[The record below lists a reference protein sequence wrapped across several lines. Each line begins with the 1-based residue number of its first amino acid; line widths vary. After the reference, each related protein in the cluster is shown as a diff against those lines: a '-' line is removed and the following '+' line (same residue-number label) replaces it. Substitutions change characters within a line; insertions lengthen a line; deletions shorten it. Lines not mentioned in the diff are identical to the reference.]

1 MISTALW
8 LVSVV
13 LQAIAAAFAVRSLRH
28 AHRRIGWM
36 LIAGA
41 LTLMTIHRAMPLMT
55 LIEDHSWQTPN
66 LVDGLVALVIAA
78 LIVGG
83 VALIAPLLVTCKRSD
98 QLYEALREHQ
108 ALTQQL
114 HEGLLRTFQQLKIA
128 VEVGKPTTLLL
139 ALINEAIANLQ
150 RVTEEMKS
158 GLLVGENFEL
168 SLRSLIDSMVRDHP
182 SRVKIHLD
190 PGIGKY
196 VSKEEGTQLL
206 HIVREA
212 ISNSQKHGRA
222 SREWVSMTKKNGA
235 VVLEIKDNGRGF
247 EVDLVEAQG
256 HGLGNMVARAKKIG
270 AKLKIQSQPQM
281 GTRVVVEVPIK
292 ACAQP

>member
-1 MISTALW
+1 MIPTALW

-13 LQAIAAAFAVRSLRH
+13 LQGLAAAFAIRNLRH
-28 AHRRIGWM
+28 AHRRMGWM

-41 LTLMTIHRAMPLMT
+41 LTLMALHRAMPLVS
-55 LIEDHSWQTPN
+55 LLKSHSWEPPD
-66 LVDGLVALVIAA
+66 LIGELVALVIAA
-78 LIVGG
+78 LMVGG
-83 VALIAPLLVTCKRSD
+83 VTLIAPLLLTCKRNEE
-98 QLYEALREHQ
+98 LYEALQEHQ
-108 ALTQQL
+108 AMTRQL
-114 HEGLLRTFQQLKIA
+114 NEGLLRTFQQLKIA
-128 VEVGKPTTLLL
+128 VEVGKPATLLL
-139 ALINEAIANLQ
+139 AWINEAIGNLQ

-158 GLLVGENFEL
+158 GLIVSENFEL

-182 SRVKIHLD
+182 LRVKVDLE
-190 PGIGKY
+190 PGVGKC

-212 ISNSQKHGRA
+212 LSNSQKHGRA
-222 SREWVSMTKKNGA
+222 SREWVSMAQKNGS

-256 HGLGNMVARAKKIG
+256 HGLGNMVARAKQIG

-281 GTRVVVEVPIK
+281 GTRVVVEVPVK
-292 ACAQP
+292 NGARP